1 MYGLCLRSLIVGLV
15 NAMSTYVPYLT
26 QIATSVQQTTE
37 DVALKPTAV
46 TQWAASRVPVKMD
59 TLGMD
64 LCVLVSQFDYVLT
77 INFSCLSMSIQVCCV
92 L

>member
-1 MYGLCLRSLIVGLV
+1 ME
-15 NAMSTYVPYLT
+15 NAV
-26 QIATSVQQTTE
+26 
-37 DVALKPTAV
+37 LKLAAV
-46 TQWAASRVPVKMD
+46 TQWAASRVLVKMD

-64 LCVLVSQFDYVLT
+64 LSVLVNQFDHVLT